1 MTDPISDEDLAYL
14 KAAVGDTDPLVTISR
29 WEWDAIL
36 ARLDASLVMEKHYQ
50 RWLKE
55 AKARAVE
62 YAENIGRLGVELS
75 HALNALH
82 AAETEV
88 RRLKHWTHTHFEVQV
103 PDGSTDD

>member
-1 MTDPISDEDLAYL
+1 MTDPISDEDLAIL
-14 KAAVGDTDPLVTISR
+14 REAVGIHPGMVEVSR
-29 WEWDAIL
+29 WEWDGLI
-36 ARLDASLVMEKHYQ
+36 ARLVAAD
-50 RWLKE
+50 
-55 AKARAVE
+55 ARAE
-62 YAENIGRLGVELS
+62 GYAENIGRLGVELS